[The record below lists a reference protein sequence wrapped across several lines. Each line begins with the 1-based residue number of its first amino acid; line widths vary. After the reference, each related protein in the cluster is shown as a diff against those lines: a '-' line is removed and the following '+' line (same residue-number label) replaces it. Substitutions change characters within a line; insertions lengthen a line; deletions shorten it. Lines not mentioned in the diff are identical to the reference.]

1 MMNRSP
7 LWRPN
12 EVVVTPWSD
21 ASCGVGWTALSATPT
36 SGAWTSAG
44 RAYLYPLR
52 LNEPMTVAKA
62 FVLNGA
68 TVGTDSWDVGVYQ
81 MTDPATGRIDLIRS
95 TGSILSSGANACQDS
110 GTWRVA
116 RRNLTAA
123 GDSTDSDTYTTAS
136 VTLKTG
142 RLYTLAIE
150 NSHATSAP
158 AVASITGGPTWTSR
172 ATTQFNSNANRV
184 SLWTG
189 VPTADYT
196 GTISISFGASS
207 GVTGA
212 VWALDE
218 MSGVDTSTNDG
229 IVQTAT
235 ATGSSTTPS
244 ATLAAFSAT
253 ANATY
258 GIHGKAANAT
268 STPGT
273 GFTELS
279 DTGTATPAQ
288 SISTQWRVDN
298 DTSVDFTIGSAA
310 WGAIAA
316 EIKADTSPFV
326 VPPSLPGAPHIY
338 LAVTNSGTT
347 ATYFSGNMFAAQAT
361 SAGALCISSGASP
374 LPSSST
380 AATVTAGTQRAA
392 IVCGLS
398 SRTLLG

>member
-1 MMNRSP
+1 MISRAP
-7 LWRPN
+7 LWKPN
-12 EVVVTPWSD
+12 EIIVTPFSEACAGVNAHSLGTTP
-21 ASCGVGWTALSATPT
+21 ASGTYTTAA
-36 SGAWTSAG
+36 

-52 LNEPMTVAKA
+52 LNEPMTVSKA

-68 TVGTDSWDVGVYQ
+68 SVGTDSWDVGVYQ
-81 MTDPATGRIDLIRS
+81 MTDPATGRVDLIRS

-150 NSHATSAP
+150 NSHASSAP

-316 EIKADTSPFV
+316 EIKADASPFV
-326 VPPSLPGAPHIY
+326 VPPSLPGNPNIY
-338 LAVTNSGTT
+338 LAFVNSGTSG
-347 ATYFSGNMFAAQAT
+347 AYFSVNMFQSQAAVTGTLMLA
-361 SAGALCISSGASP
+361 SASP
-374 LPSSST
+374 LPSSGT
-380 AATVTAGTQRAA
+380 AASITVATQR
-392 IVCGLS
+392 IFHVFGLS
-398 SRTLLG
+398 SRSLVG